1 MAGIS
6 GINIEKECLT
16 LSKDVFDRKNPTQF
30 CAFGFGNDNL
40 IVSAAHTKQQ
50 DSPKNI
56 WDEFCSILPD
66 NETRYAVY
74 NFKYVSPQD
83 DITREKKLFIMWAP
97 ENATTKDKL
106 IVTMHAKD
114 VHNRLAPGA
123 INIQANDMI
132 DISYNSILK
141 RIKKSCYCL

>member
-6 GINIEKECLT
+6 GINIEEECLT
-16 LSKDVFDRKNPTQF
+16 LSRGVFDRKKPEQYGVF
-30 CAFGFGNDNL
+30 EFGNNNL
-40 IVSAAHTKQQ
+40 TVCGIGSKQ

-56 WDEFCSILPD
+56 WNEFCSILPN

-97 ENATTKDKL
+97 ENAKTKDKL

-114 VHNRLAPGA
+114 VHNRLASGA
-123 INIQANDMI
+123 INIQANELADV
-132 DISYNSILK
+132 SYNSILK
-141 RIKKSCYCL
+141 RIETSCYCL